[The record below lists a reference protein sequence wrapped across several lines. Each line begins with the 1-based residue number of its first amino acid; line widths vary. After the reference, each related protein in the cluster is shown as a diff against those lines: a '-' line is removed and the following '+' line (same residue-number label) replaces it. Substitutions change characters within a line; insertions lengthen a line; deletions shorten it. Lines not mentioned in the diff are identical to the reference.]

1 MGPNIRAGAHDT
13 QFMVYDYDCDG
24 KAEVACRTADGTI
37 AGDGSVIGDANK
49 NYAVV
54 SNGKTLQVR
63 FILQYSRV
71 RTAL

>member
-37 AGDGSVIGDANK
+37 AGDGSVIGL
-49 NYAVV
+49 
-54 SNGKTLQVR
+54 SL
-63 FILQYSRV
+63 IHI
-71 RTAL
+71 